1 MRGRRTG
8 KGGEWVMKLL
18 RVETPLPQVDREL
31 SHDEAILLVL
41 VEVVPGLETSENDGL
56 FFTE

>member
-1 MRGRRTG
+1 
-8 KGGEWVMKLL
+8 MKLL